1 MKNIKMLVM
10 DVDGT
15 LTDGK
20 IYQGENG
27 ELLKAFFARDGY
39 GIKNILPTLNIIPA
53 IITGLDTKIVSSRME
68 NLDVKEVYQG
78 IPSGKVDKL
87 KEISLKYNIKLDEML
102 YIGDDVN
109 DMDCM
114 EAVGFCA
121 CPPNSHPAVLAFMK
135 NRKNAYITKAAA
147 GYGAVREIIDLIKDN
162 M

>member
-1 MKNIKMLVM
+1 
-10 DVDGT
+10 
-15 LTDGK
+15 
-20 IYQGENG
+20 
-27 ELLKAFFARDGY
+27 
-39 GIKNILPTLNIIPA
+39 
-53 IITGLDTKIVSSRME
+53 
-68 NLDVKEVYQG
+68 
-78 IPSGKVDKL
+78 KL